1 MLAYYIAAINIE
13 NAFNS
18 DPKNYFPFQGI
29 VFQDTFKNYESR
41 QQTFEEFNFQEN
53 FSRAKSQM
61 REKIEIIIGNPPY
74 SIGKKSYSEIDKKIT
89 ETYAKFTDSTNK
101 NSLYDSYI
109 RAFRWASDRIEKSGV
124 IGFITN
130 SSWIDKPV
138 TEGLRKI
145 FSEEFSQIFIFNLR
159 GNQRTQGEISR
170 KEGGNIFENY
180 ILLGDKKNNSA
191 EVFFDIYSRGI
202 ETGRDSWIYN
212 FSKKSLQKNISSMIE
227 FYNKQRE
234 KFKTEKNFD
243 MNAKKISWTS

>member
-1 MLAYYIAAINIE
+1 
-13 NAFNS
+13 
-18 DPKNYFPFQGI
+18 
-29 VFQDTFKNYESR
+29 
-41 QQTFEEFNFQEN
+41 
-53 FSRAKSQM
+53 M

-74 SIGKKSYSEIDKKIT
+74 SVGKKSDSEIDKKIT

-130 SSWIDKPV
+130 SGWIDKPV

-159 GNQRTQGEISR
+159 GNARTQGEIR
-170 KEGGNIFENY
+170 KKEAGNIFENY